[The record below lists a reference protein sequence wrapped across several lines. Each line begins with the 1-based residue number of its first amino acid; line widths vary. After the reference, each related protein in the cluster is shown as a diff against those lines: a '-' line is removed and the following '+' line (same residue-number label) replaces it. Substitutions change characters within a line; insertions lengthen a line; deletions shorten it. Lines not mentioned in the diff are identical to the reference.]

1 MELLCPECRAV
12 LDIGANNAVSTA
24 VCTTHG
30 ATFEVL
36 FDRHREARQQAAAA
50 AASSP
55 GPMCAQHTAVAS
67 VARCRVCGNG
77 VCAICD
83 FALPGGIHVC
93 PSCIETRNDDEISPA
108 RKRNAWIAIG
118 FAALTTIV
126 VVLMVSGAVHRAFGV
141 TEDNEAVNTVTGNL
155 MLWPA
160 IAGMGFA
167 FASFDRRL
175 RKTPVMWIAVIWN
188 CVLIALFLL
197 FLVVGLTMG

>member
-12 LDIGANNAVSTA
+12 LDISANNA

-36 FDRHREARQQAAAA
+36 FDRHREARQQAAAT
-50 AASSP
+50 AASAP
-55 GPMCAQHTAVAS
+55 QVMCAQHTEVAS

-93 PSCIETRNDDEISPA
+93 PSCIETRNDDEISPK
-108 RKRNAWIAIG
+108 RTRNAWIAIG
-118 FAALTTIV
+118 FATLATIIIALT
-126 VVLMVSGAVHRAFGV
+126 VSGVFHRAVGV
-141 TEDNEAVNTVTGNL
+141 STDDEAVNTVTGNL
-155 MLWPA
+155 MLWPV

-175 RKTPVMWIAVIWN
+175 RKTAVIWTAVIWN
-188 CVLIALFLL
+188 CALMSLFLL